1 MGKSPKVLPV
11 VLLAFIVALM
21 MKLFLFDFMIA
32 EGNSMSPTVQ
42 PGTVLVINRLY
53 YGFRL
58 PGARSYLLR
67 WSMPV
72 PGEVVVFYT
81 PEDSI
86 AVKRCAAVTEEG
98 GFIARGDNSVQSFD
112 SRSYGPVRADNI
124 IGKVIGV
131 K

>member
-1 MGKSPKVLPV
+1 
-11 VLLAFIVALM
+11 
-21 MKLFLFDFMIA
+21 
-32 EGNSMSPTVQ
+32 MSPAVQ
-42 PGTVLVINRLY
+42 PGTVLLINRLY

-58 PGARSYLLR
+58 PGSRSYALR
-67 WSMPV
+67 WSMPA

-86 AVKRCAAVTEEG
+86 AVKRCAAITDEG
-98 GFIARGDNSVQSFD
+98 EFIARGDNSAQSFD

-124 IGKVIGV
+124 IGKVVGI